1 MILYTTYV
9 TTAMIESMD
18 RDFLPRFGWAVFGL
32 MTAGIVL
39 FLLES
44 PTAAVLLIL
53 LALGSFY
60 IAAKADFPG
69 Y

>member
-9 TTAMIESMD
+9 TPAMIESMD

-32 MTAGIVL
+32 MTAGVVP

-44 PTAAVLLIL
+44 PTAVVLAIL

-60 IAAKADFPG
+60 VAAKPDFS
-69 Y
+69 

>member
-1 MILYTTYV
+1 
-9 TTAMIESMD
+9 MD

-32 MTAGIVL
+32 MTAGMAL

-44 PTAAVLLIL
+44 PIAVVLVIL

-60 IAAKADFPG
+60 IAAEADFS
-69 Y
+69 

>member
-1 MILYTTYV
+1 
-9 TTAMIESMD
+9 MIESMD

-32 MTAGIVL
+32 MTAGTVL

-44 PTAAVLLIL
+44 PTAAVLVTL

-60 IAAKADFPG
+60 IAAKPDFS
-69 Y
+69 